1 MGELSELFGGLSY
14 LNRLESVCFKT
25 RLFFN
30 KPDICKDVDVFQ
42 HVLLCGCSAFVPG
55 FFMKIMDKHYHS
67 HTENGSSDVS
77 SAPILLVDAT
87 LMVSNTISYFF
98 AVPR

>member
-1 MGELSELFGGLSY
+1 
-14 LNRLESVCFKT
+14 
-25 RLFFN
+25 
-30 KPDICKDVDVFQ
+30 
-42 HVLLCGCSAFVPG
+42 
-55 FFMKIMDKHYHS
+55 MKIMDKHYHS
-67 HTENGSSDVS
+67 HTENGSSDAS